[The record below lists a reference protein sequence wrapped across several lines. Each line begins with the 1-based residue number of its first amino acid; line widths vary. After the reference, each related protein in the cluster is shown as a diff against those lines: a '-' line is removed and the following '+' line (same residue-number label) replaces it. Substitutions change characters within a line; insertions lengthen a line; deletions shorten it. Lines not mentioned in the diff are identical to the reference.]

1 MEKYYNIAKEEF
13 EAYERVRKSGQTNM
27 FDLIR
32 VQQLL
37 KENGTIM
44 NQHKIV
50 AIMGGYTELKKHF
63 EKDEE

>member
-13 EAYERVRKSGQTNM
+13 EAYERVRKSGQANM

-44 NQHKIV
+44 NQHKIL
-50 AIMGGYTELKKHF
+50 AIMGSYGELKKHF
-63 EKDEE
+63 GKDEE